1 MIPLKDNIRPRR
13 YPFINKAL
21 IGINVAVFF
30 YQIILGPQAVQE
42 LIFTFGVVPRQITTL
57 TPGDL
62 FLTGFSPLIP
72 LITATFLHG
81 GWLHLIGNM
90 LYLWVFGDNIEDCLG
105 HLRYFFVYLGMGVVG
120 HFSHIFFDPLSP
132 VPLIGASGAIAG
144 VLGAYFIIYPWAK
157 VLTLLPLGIIITF
170 VEIPAVIFLFLW
182 FFIQLASGVA
192 ELVMSPEMQVVA
204 WWAHVGGFVCGM
216 LVGIFIKGR
225 KLCQ

>member
-13 YPFINKAL
+13 FPLVNKTL
-21 IGINVAVFF
+21 IGINVAVFL
-30 YQIILGPQAVQE
+30 YQVLLTPQGVQE
-42 LIFTFGVVPRQITTL
+42 LVFTFGVVPRQITGL

-62 FLTGFSPLIP
+62 VAAGFIP
-72 LITATFLHG
+72 LLPLVTATFLHG

-105 HLRYFFVYLGMGVVG
+105 PVKYLFAYIVMGMVG
-120 HFSHIFFDPLSP
+120 HFSHIIFDPFSP

-144 VLGAYFIIYPWAK
+144 VLGAYFILYPWAK
-157 VLTLLPLGIIITF
+157 VLTLLPLGIFFTF

-182 FFIQLASGVA
+182 FFIQVASGVA
-192 ELVMSPEMQVVA
+192 ELVMSPQMQVIA
-204 WWAHVGGFVCGM
+204 WWAHVGGFISGVAA
-216 LVGIFIKGR
+216 GIFIKRR